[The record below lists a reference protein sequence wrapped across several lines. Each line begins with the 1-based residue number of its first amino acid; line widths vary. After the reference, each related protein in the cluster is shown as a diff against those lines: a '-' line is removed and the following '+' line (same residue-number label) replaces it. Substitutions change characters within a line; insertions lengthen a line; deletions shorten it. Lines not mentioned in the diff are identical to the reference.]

1 MFKKVFPTA
10 FFEQF
15 IDIGHY
21 VQDLSSYRPLVTEY
35 CKIIDTS
42 SIADLN
48 TAWESVNQKRDP
60 IGRVADYELLE
71 QLGAG
76 AFGCVYTARKS
87 GASATNG
94 VSQYYALKE
103 IFMVQLGGEQN
114 DKSFGDVISEVKIIK
129 QQLRHPNIV
138 RYRKIFVE
146 NHRLYILMDL
156 IEGTS
161 LKEHITSVREKRQSF
176 PEDRIWNM
184 VIQTTLALR
193 YLHKDKQIVHRDLK
207 PNNIMIA
214 EKDRVVITDFGLAKK
229 RGSDYLKSAAGTIIY
244 SCPEIVQNMGYGE
257 KADVWSFGCCI
268 YEMAALRPPFYS
280 QNMLALATQIVE
292 GKYEPL
298 SSDRSSELS
307 LLISS
312 CLTVSASTRPDIVE
326 VARIA
331 APHML
336 LCLDDIFRIHVSKGK
351 VKEAPPIYKLKRENV
366 SLDSSSNS
374 SVGGFTRRKAPVA
387 ESITKQRKDQYLPV
401 IDNSIDKPRTT
412 KSLSAGQAS
421 RNLPTSTSCFLPKIG
436 GSGRGRRVTINETDH
451 RRASS
456 SGSVDRRIGKPQE
469 GLSVRS
475 ASLRP
480 ISDPLLDVLAQ
491 IHKIMVICDAGPSE
505 STNHKRRVVEQFRR
519 RLFSKASNAD
529 MIKKHLRK
537 LSAEAQEE
545 IELDLGY
552 SDFRPVLA
560 DINMSGYHNDQKV
573 TRITYE
579 QLSACIQMLTQEIR

>member
-1 MFKKVFPTA
+1 LCQCDSNQHQLVNNNGVYLLGRA
-10 FFEQF
+10 LL
-15 IDIGHY
+15 
-21 VQDLSSYRPLVTEY
+21 LSTEDERLRENQSWKSTQVSEGGY
-35 CKIIDTS
+35 
-42 SIADLN
+42 LH

-60 IGRVADYELLE
+60 IGKVADYELLE

-87 GASATNG
+87 GTSATNG

-103 IFMVQLGGEQN
+103 IFMVQLGGEQD

-184 VIQTTLALR
+184 VIQLFQTTLALR

-214 EKDRVVITDFGLAKK
+214 ENDRVVITDFGLAKK

-298 SSDRSSELS
+298 SSDRS
-307 LLISS
+307 
-312 CLTVSASTRPDIVE
+312 
-326 VARIA
+326 
-331 APHML
+331 
-336 LCLDDIFRIHVSKGK
+336 RIHVSKGR
-351 VKEAPPIYKLKRENV
+351 VKEAPPIHKLKRFVKLFRVPSAIFNE
-366 SLDSSSNS
+366 
-374 SVGGFTRRKAPVA
+374 
-387 ESITKQRKDQYLPV
+387 
-401 IDNSIDKPRTT
+401 
-412 KSLSAGQAS
+412 KS
-421 RNLPTSTSCFLPKIG
+421 
-436 GSGRGRRVTINETDH
+436 
-451 RRASS
+451 
-456 SGSVDRRIGKPQE
+456 
-469 GLSVRS
+469 
-475 ASLRP
+475 
-480 ISDPLLDVLAQ
+480 
-491 IHKIMVICDAGPSE
+491 
-505 STNHKRRVVEQFRR
+505 
-519 RLFSKASNAD
+519 
-529 MIKKHLRK
+529 
-537 LSAEAQEE
+537 
-545 IELDLGY
+545 
-552 SDFRPVLA
+552 
-560 DINMSGYHNDQKV
+560 
-573 TRITYE
+573 
-579 QLSACIQMLTQEIR
+579 

>member
-1 MFKKVFPTA
+1 MKASPQNPAYRQWTASCPGRKSVCALLRLARVLFRDRGCVDVFHSVKEHHNYVQFANYLSRNLLTYEAEYTQSAGLLLNVTQKLIHDAETASLFVRVQIAKCMLRFLNCHDMTIQQAALEILGRVADWSAVCRVELCATTAIDICLQLIPQGDLLTQKLCASLLRILSCEEQAREQIRIYDGVPILVGLLSVRNSRLQWHVAWSLAQLAEDVETSVEIVQLGGISLILAEFATLKAPAKALNDWIAMLTGLCALLAQLCQCDSNQHQLVNNNGVYLLGRALLLSTEDERLRENQSWKSTQERSPFQCSIFRVLRLLFSMERNRSMFKKVFPTA

-21 VQDLSSYRPLVTEY
+21 VQDLSSYRPLVAEY

-42 SIADLN
+42 SVADLT

-87 GASATNG
+87 GTSATSG

-103 IFMVQLGGEQN
+103 IFMVQLGSEQD

-214 EKDRVVITDFGLAKK
+214 ENDRVVI
-229 RGSDYLKSAAGTIIY
+229 
-244 SCPEIVQNMGYGE
+244 
-257 KADVWSFGCCI
+257 
-268 YEMAALRPPFYS
+268 
-280 QNMLALATQIVE
+280 
-292 GKYEPL
+292 
-298 SSDRSSELS
+298 SE
-307 LLISS
+307 
-312 CLTVSASTRPDIVE
+312 
-326 VARIA
+326 
-331 APHML
+331 
-336 LCLDDIFRIHVSKGK
+336 
-351 VKEAPPIYKLKRENV
+351 
-366 SLDSSSNS
+366 
-374 SVGGFTRRKAPVA
+374 
-387 ESITKQRKDQYLPV
+387 
-401 IDNSIDKPRTT
+401 
-412 KSLSAGQAS
+412 
-421 RNLPTSTSCFLPKIG
+421 
-436 GSGRGRRVTINETDH
+436 
-451 RRASS
+451 
-456 SGSVDRRIGKPQE
+456 
-469 GLSVRS
+469 
-475 ASLRP
+475 
-480 ISDPLLDVLAQ
+480 
-491 IHKIMVICDAGPSE
+491 
-505 STNHKRRVVEQFRR
+505 
-519 RLFSKASNAD
+519 
-529 MIKKHLRK
+529 
-537 LSAEAQEE
+537 
-545 IELDLGY
+545 
-552 SDFRPVLA
+552 
-560 DINMSGYHNDQKV
+560 
-573 TRITYE
+573 
-579 QLSACIQMLTQEIR
+579 

>member
-1 MFKKVFPTA
+1 MSDYGRIRAGRVRRLVKDYGLTVFPFFSFLSAFIQKFVAKFEVRKAGFPFQCSIFRVLRLLFSMERNRGMFKKVFPTA

-351 VKEAPPIYKLKRENV
+351 VKEAPPIYKLKRNKIPAFV
-366 SLDSSSNS
+366 
-374 SVGGFTRRKAPVA
+374 RK
-387 ESITKQRKDQYLPV
+387 
-401 IDNSIDKPRTT
+401 
-412 KSLSAGQAS
+412 
-421 RNLPTSTSCFLPKIG
+421 STAIAL
-436 GSGRGRRVTINETDH
+436 
-451 RRASS
+451 
-456 SGSVDRRIGKPQE
+456 
-469 GLSVRS
+469 
-475 ASLRP
+475 
-480 ISDPLLDVLAQ
+480 
-491 IHKIMVICDAGPSE
+491 
-505 STNHKRRVVEQFRR
+505 QF
-519 RLFSKASNAD
+519 
-529 MIKKHLRK
+529 I
-537 LSAEAQEE
+537 
-545 IELDLGY
+545 I
-552 SDFRPVLA
+552 
-560 DINMSGYHNDQKV
+560 
-573 TRITYE
+573 
-579 QLSACIQMLTQEIR
+579 